1 MNSVQICTHLGLIAC
16 CFIPNEIVLDLFK
29 SFVKSFL
36 SSVNETRQ
44 RCWLNQSG
52 LLCIQCVYYDCVWNN
67 YFQIPFSRF
76 CGHNSHSSI
85 FIFCGGH
92 APKTSNNVHSVFTKC
107 CQQKLQRF
115 MPNLVTLFDILV
127 YFYILTFL
135 GFFLQMH
142 FNCNQKM

>member
-1 MNSVQICTHLGLIAC
+1 MNSVQIYTHLGLIAC

-29 SFVKSFL
+29 CFVKSFL

-85 FIFCGGH
+85 IFVLWRSRTKNH
-92 APKTSNNVHSVFTKC
+92 SNVVRVVFNVAAAEAFAVVIHGT
-107 CQQKLQRF
+107 LD
-115 MPNLVTLFDILV
+115 TLFDILSSV
-127 YFYILTFL
+127 LLHLHQPFV
-135 GFFLQMH
+135 
-142 FNCNQKM
+142 